1 MINETIKTTLGK
13 STNKQLL
20 KVQIKRTAQG
30 TKLYMKSEMFESY
43 FKPNGISVDNYITN
57 NDSSRIKSYMMSI
70 DNVVNDRIT
79 QSLNVFNSSLKT
91 RDGYTN
97 LGFLKAVGLKDG
109 LTFDITGVYSKTG
122 LNDFMTELKKDVR
135 KIYEEE
141 MRPEILSVEFRVIE
155 SDF

>member
-20 KVQIKRTAQG
+20 KVQIKRTSQG

-43 FKPNGISVDNYITN
+43 FKSNSISNDCHIMNNNGL
-57 NDSSRIKSYMMSI
+57 RIESYNMPI
-70 DNVVNDRIT
+70 NTIVNDGIT
-79 QSLNVFNSSLKT
+79 QGLNSFNCQLKT

-122 LNDFMTELKKDVR
+122 LNDFITELKKDVR